1 MSRPMSFWQSVWRDQ
16 HGVSVVEMAVC
27 CPFLVLLLT
36 GLIDLGQGLADR
48 LMIQKAANL
57 GLEIVQA
64 SPPQIEAGDADY
76 DYQHVRREAAAAAKV
91 PIRNVRMSR
100 WLECNGVRQP
110 IDAICLVGQR
120 SARFLSIEIRKIYQP
135 QFVPKTY
142 NLVVSAAVRI
152 Q

>member
-1 MSRPMSFWQSVWRDQ
+1 MKLRKSFWQAFWRDER
-16 HGVSVVEMAVC
+16 GVSVVEMAVC

-36 GLIDLGQGLADR
+36 GLIDLGQGMADR
-48 LMIQKAANL
+48 LLIQKAANL

-64 SPPQIEAGDADY
+64 SPPQIEAGDVDY

-91 PIRNVRMSR
+91 PMRNVKMSR

-110 IDAICLVGQR
+110 IDAICLVGQQ
-120 SARFLSIEIRKIYQP
+120 SARFINIQVTKVY
-135 QFVPKTY
+135 VPKFIPKKY
-142 NLVVSAAVRI
+142 NLVVNAAVRI